1 MHSSPSRT
9 RQVLA
14 VMLIVFAIL
23 AGCGQLDGNALIFRT
38 ADPRLNFGVHLLPAP
53 PLPTVAPAVVPLL
66 PTVTPTPAV
75 EVIPSEE
82 VGETLPEPLPE
93 PPCDYRAT
101 DGTCQPIKGNIGRT
115 GKIYHVPGQANY
127 DNVKIDEAA
136 GELFFATEAEAI
148 AAGFRKAQR

>member
-38 ADPRLNFGVHLLPAP
+38 ADPRVSFGFHLQPAP
-53 PLPTVAPAVVPLL
+53 PLPTVEPAVVPLL
-66 PTVTPTPAV
+66 PTVTPTPEA
-75 EVIPSEE
+75 IPVEE
-82 VGETLPEPLPE
+82 VGEPMPDPLPA
-93 PPCDYRAT
+93 PPCVV
-101 DGTCQPIKGNIGRT
+101 IKGNIGRT
-115 GKIYHVPGQANY
+115 GKIYHMPGQANY
-127 DNVKIDEAA
+127 ETVKIDEAA
-136 GELFFATEAEAI
+136 GELFFCDEAEAM